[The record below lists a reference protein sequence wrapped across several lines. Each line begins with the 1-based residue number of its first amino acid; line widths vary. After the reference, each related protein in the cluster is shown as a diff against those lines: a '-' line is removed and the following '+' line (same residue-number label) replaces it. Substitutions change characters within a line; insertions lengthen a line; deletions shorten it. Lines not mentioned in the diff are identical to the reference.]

1 MQVYVKLA
9 KKEKKMQVYVK
20 LAKQINPSLISTCF
34 QPVLSMMRNLK
45 SKLRQKLVDSIKF
58 YTNNT

>member
-45 SKLRQKLVDSIKF
+45 SKLR
-58 YTNNT
+58 